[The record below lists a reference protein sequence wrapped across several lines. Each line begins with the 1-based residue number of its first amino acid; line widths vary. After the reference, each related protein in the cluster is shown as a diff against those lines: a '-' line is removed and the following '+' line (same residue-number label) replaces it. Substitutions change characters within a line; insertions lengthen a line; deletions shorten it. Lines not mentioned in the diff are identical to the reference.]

1 MLLKSCPPPGGPLP
15 PRCWLSPVLTQAY
28 GVVLVLTMQSPQG
41 RRACV
46 FLGHQQQGSHLAAE
60 LGLVSGGTR
69 GALEESQR
77 KGL

>member
-1 MLLKSCPPPGGPLP
+1 MLLKSRSPSGGPPPPLF
-15 PRCWLSPVLTQAY
+15 WLSPVLTQVY

-41 RRACV
+41 GRACM
-46 FLGHQQQGSHLAAE
+46 FLGRRQQGSHLAEE